1 MATRTGSDL
10 AAWREASQRVFE
22 FAEECFDLKVTA
34 DTIAGTPPEVS
45 MTSESL
51 VLLDFYGAS
60 GGVGRCTRE
69 LLRAFARNG
78 QEVWCCGLSHVIDS
92 LKKALGEIEEVRFA
106 NLAQPWFDPRVAYLR
121 AAARLWPK
129 SPETSSVL
137 VKEALRRSGKSGQTT
152 TRCLLVNYP
161 QVFPPPRGV
170 SGFSVYIYDLNWLN
184 YPENF
189 PNPSETEAWCRGWV
203 ERSALVITSSE
214 FTRNEVIRCYKLS
227 PSLVVAAPLAP
238 FREECHAVNSGDE
251 EQTAVKVMEGRYYLY
266 PAVWGMHKGFRTLTE
281 ALERTEKTD
290 PVVVTCG
297 YPLDGIENS
306 TPSLAELRRE
316 LWPRWEKLIADGRL
330 IVMRNLLDDQL
341 RRLRSQ
347 CKAFVLPSE
356 YEGFGL
362 PLVEAVYHHR
372 AAIATSIPAHMEIL
386 TRYPQYRLATVF
398 EPGSAEVLARNLN
411 QDRVDVS
418 PEPERWK
425 EEIDETWSWLH
436 AVRRILTAL
445 N

>member
-1 MATRTGSDL
+1 
-10 AAWREASQRVFE
+10 
-22 FAEECFDLKVTA
+22 
-34 DTIAGTPPEVS
+34 
-45 MTSESL
+45 
-51 VLLDFYGAS
+51 
-60 GGVGRCTRE
+60 
-69 LLRAFARNG
+69 
-78 QEVWCCGLSHVIDS
+78 
-92 LKKALGEIEEVRFA
+92 
-106 NLAQPWFDPRVAYLR
+106 
-121 AAARLWPK
+121 
-129 SPETSSVL
+129 
-137 VKEALRRSGKSGQTT
+137 
-152 TRCLLVNYP
+152 
-161 QVFPPPRGV
+161 
-170 SGFSVYIYDLNWLN
+170 
-184 YPENF
+184 
-189 PNPSETEAWCRGWV
+189 
-203 ERSALVITSSE
+203 
-214 FTRNEVIRCYKLS
+214 
-227 PSLVVAAPLAP
+227 
-238 FREECHAVNSGDE
+238 
-251 EQTAVKVMEGRYYLY
+251 
-266 PAVWGMHKGFRTLTE
+266 MHKGFRTLTE